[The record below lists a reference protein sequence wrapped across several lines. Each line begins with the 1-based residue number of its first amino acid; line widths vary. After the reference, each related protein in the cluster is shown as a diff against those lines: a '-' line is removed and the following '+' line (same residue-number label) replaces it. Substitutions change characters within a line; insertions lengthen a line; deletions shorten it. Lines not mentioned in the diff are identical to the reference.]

1 MTAQAL
7 STHALSAPALTT
19 PASEPNAMATLA
31 REASLRS
38 FGKPSRL
45 WWLTI
50 VLLSLVVLAGIAAW
64 VVQLQNGM
72 GAAGYNDHAFWAIYI
87 ADVITFIG
95 VSYGGAVVSAI
106 LRLTGATWRAP
117 LTRLAEGTA
126 VVTVLIGAALIIPHI
141 GNPIRLYE
149 LVTRPN
155 LSAPVFWDFVAV
167 MTYTFGSIVFFA
179 LPLVPDMA
187 ILHKGHKKRLGTRRA
202 RLYAAVSRG
211 WVGAPRQRRVMAGA
225 LGLVSIMIIPL
236 AVSVHSVLSWAFSS
250 TGRPWWHESI
260 WAPQFVVAALYSGVA
275 LVILVVAGFRR
286 GYHLQGLIHERHFVR
301 LGFILA
307 TFSATYLYLTF
318 ADLLPGS
325 YVADPATAS
334 VFTDL
339 LVGRL
344 ALWFWMFAVVGGL
357 LPLLLVAL
365 PWTRNVWGMVT
376 ASILV
381 VPMMWLKRFLMVVGP
396 STYDTVTGTFGTYH
410 FTWVPIAITLA
421 AAAAIP
427 LLLMLLFR
435 VVPLL
440 SIDEIDEIEQIEQ
453 MQEIGQKAD
462 AAGPHTGPGL
472 PGTSNDTLVGAT
484 SKSHRVA
491 GATGVL
497 LLVALMGM
505 FGVGSAAHA
514 SAAVPRSGTASTPA
528 VTITGLEAGGSVQL
542 TATLTHGHRLPLP
555 NAAVAFGFL
564 STEFGT
570 PARLVRLGSATTDQT
585 GIARL
590 TLGGDADHLYQPTAK
605 GPQIFVASYAAAGE
619 QPVTSSTTVTVTVA
633 KSAYHPAPAKP
644 LASVGD
650 VLVIALFAIVAA
662 IWLTLITQIWRV
674 RRVCRGVGSAGSG
687 GTGTSSRSWV
697 KALGRSPQPSEEGL
711 NAQT

>member
-1 MTAQAL
+1 MT
-7 STHALSAPALTT
+7 TKALTT
-19 PASEPNAMATLA
+19 NA
-31 REASLRS
+31 RELSLRP

-187 ILHKGHKKRLGTRRA
+187 VLGTEPGPQLGRRRA
-202 RLYAAVSRG
+202 TLYARVSRG

-225 LGLVSIMIIPL
+225 LGLVSVMIIPL

-301 LGFILA
+301 MGFILA
-307 TFSATYLYLTF
+307 TFGATYLYLTF

-339 LVGRL
+339 LTGRL
-344 ALWFWMFAVVGGL
+344 SLWFWLFVVAGGL

-365 PWTRNVWGMVT
+365 PWTRNVAGMVI
-376 ASILV
+376 ASCLV
-381 VPMMWLKRFLMVVGP
+381 LPMMWLKRILLVIGP
-396 STYDTVTGTFGTYH
+396 ATYDTITQTFGTYH
-410 FTWVPIAITLA
+410 FTWIPIAITLA
-421 AAAAIP
+421 ATAAVP
-427 LLLMLLFR
+427 LMLMLLFR

-440 SIDEIDEIEQIEQ
+440 SIDEIEEIEQ
-453 MQEIGQKAD
+453 MQELSDIEKHL
-462 AAGPHTGPGL
+462 AAHPHAAPSE
-472 PGTSNDTLVGAT
+472 PAREDTLVGAT
-484 SKSHRVA
+484 GKSHRVA

-505 FGVGSAAHA
+505 LGVSSADH
-514 SAAVPRSGTASTPA
+514 SEAATPP
-528 VTITGLEAGGSVQL
+528 TPPTLTLTGVEAGGSVQL
-542 TATLTHGHRLPLP
+542 TATLTSAKGTPLP
-555 NAAVAFGFL
+555 NAHVAFLL
-564 STEFGT
+564 STTEFGS
-570 PARLVRLGSATTDQT
+570 PARLIPLGSASTDKT
-585 GIARL
+585 GLAAL
-590 TLGGDADHLYQPTAK
+590 TYQPKVTGNQGFAATYTAPGGK
-605 GPQIFVASYAAAGE
+605 
-619 QPVTSSTTVTVTVA
+619 PVTSGTTVAVTVA
-633 KSAYHPAPAKP
+633 QSAYHPALAKP
-644 LASVGD
+644 LASVGK

-662 IWLTLITQIWRV
+662 IWLTLVAQIWRV
-674 RRVCRGVGSAGSG
+674 RRVCG
-687 GTGTSSRSWV
+687 GAQQPAISSV
-697 KALGRSPQPSEEGL
+697 
-711 NAQT
+711 

>member
-1 MTAQAL
+1 MT
-7 STHALSAPALTT
+7 TKALTT
-19 PASEPNAMATLA
+19 NA
-31 REASLRS
+31 RELSLRP

-187 ILHKGHKKRLGTRRA
+187 VLGTEPGPQLGRRRA
-202 RLYAAVSRG
+202 TLYARVSRG

-225 LGLVSIMIIPL
+225 LGLVSVMIIPL

-301 LGFILA
+301 MGFILA
-307 TFSATYLYLTF
+307 TFGATYLYLTF

-339 LVGRL
+339 LTGRL
-344 ALWFWMFAVVGGL
+344 SLWFWLFVVAGGL

-365 PWTRNVWGMVT
+365 PWTRNVAGMVI
-376 ASILV
+376 ASCLV
-381 VPMMWLKRFLMVVGP
+381 LPMMWLKRILLVIGP
-396 STYDTVTGTFGTYH
+396 ATYDTITQTFGTYH
-410 FTWVPIAITLA
+410 FTWIPIAITLA
-421 AAAAIP
+421 ATAAVP
-427 LLLMLLFR
+427 LMLMLLFR

-440 SIDEIDEIEQIEQ
+440 SIDEIEEIEQ
-453 MQEIGQKAD
+453 MQELSDIEKHL
-462 AAGPHTGPGL
+462 AAHPHAAPSE
-472 PGTSNDTLVGAT
+472 PAREDTLVGAT
-484 SKSHRVA
+484 GKSHRVA

-505 FGVGSAAHA
+505 LGVSSADH
-514 SAAVPRSGTASTPA
+514 SEAATPP
-528 VTITGLEAGGSVQL
+528 TPPTLTLTGVEAGGSVQL
-542 TATLTHGHRLPLP
+542 TATLTSAKGTPLP
-555 NAAVAFGFL
+555 NAHVAFLL
-564 STEFGT
+564 STTEFGS
-570 PARLVRLGSATTDQT
+570 PARLIPLGSASTDKT
-585 GIARL
+585 GLAAL
-590 TLGGDADHLYQPTAK
+590 TYQPKVTGNQGFAATYTAPGGK
-605 GPQIFVASYAAAGE
+605 
-619 QPVTSSTTVTVTVA
+619 PVTSGTTVAVTVA
-633 KSAYHPAPAKP
+633 QSAYHPAPAKP
-644 LASVGD
+644 LASVGK

-662 IWLTLITQIWRV
+662 IWLTLVAQIWRV
-674 RRVCRGVGSAGSG
+674 RRVCG
-687 GTGTSSRSWV
+687 GAQQPAISSV
-697 KALGRSPQPSEEGL
+697 
-711 NAQT
+711 